1 MKKQISIKEQVS
13 NPFNPY
19 LNHPKTEMH
28 YIKETCNKCL
38 KETGNE
44 PRMSKMLH
52 PITLFSTSQQSSFEY
67 YFRC

>member
-1 MKKQISIKEQVS
+1 MEKQISMKEHVT

-19 LNHPKTEMH
+19 PNDPKTEMH
-28 YIKETCNKCL
+28 YIKET
-38 KETGNE
+38 GNE
-44 PRMSKMLH
+44 PHMSKMLH